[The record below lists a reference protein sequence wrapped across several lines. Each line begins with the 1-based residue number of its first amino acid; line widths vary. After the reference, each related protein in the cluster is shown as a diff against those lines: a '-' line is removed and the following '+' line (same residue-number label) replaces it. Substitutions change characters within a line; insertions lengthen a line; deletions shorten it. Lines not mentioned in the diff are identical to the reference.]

1 MTPPATPQ
9 LERVKSIKEIVESYR
24 RLRRVTERAEE
35 LAEELAE
42 EREREREEE

>member
-1 MTPPATPQ
+1 MPATPQ
-9 LERVKSIKEIVESYR
+9 LQRVQSIREIVESYK
-24 RLRRVTERAEE
+24 RLRKVTTRAEE

>member
-1 MTPPATPQ
+1 MPATPQ
-9 LERVKSIKEIVESYR
+9 LQRVKSIKEIVESYN
-24 RLRRVTERAEE
+24 RLRKVITRAEE

>member
-1 MTPPATPQ
+1 MPATPQ
-9 LERVKSIKEIVESYR
+9 LQKVKSIKEIVESYK
-24 RLRRVTERAEE
+24 RLKKVTTRAEE